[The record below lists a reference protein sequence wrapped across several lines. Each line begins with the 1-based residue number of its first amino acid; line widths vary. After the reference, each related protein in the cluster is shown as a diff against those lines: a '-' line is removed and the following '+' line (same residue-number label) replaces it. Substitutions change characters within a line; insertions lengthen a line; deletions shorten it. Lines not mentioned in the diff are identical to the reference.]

1 MRLFLDDTVELDDL
15 VKEIKKMSK
24 IEERELFFE
33 HIKKIYMQN
42 PNFKVTP
49 DTIYNELKLFN
60 VQDGKQMRISN
71 DNLIKIQARLS
82 NYFRKREPAI
92 CFSKGPFLL
101 LRIEMDMMIKLFMIK
116 LILLL
121 NYILLV
127 IRRIYIMLL
136 V

>member
-1 MRLFLDDTVELDDL
+1 
-15 VKEIKKMSK
+15 
-24 IEERELFFE
+24 
-33 HIKKIYMQN
+33 MQN

-82 NYFRKREPAI
+82 NYFRKESPLFVLA
-92 CFSKGPFLL
+92 KDHFLL

-116 LILLL
+116 LVLLL

-127 IRRIYIMLL
+127 IRRTYIMLL

>member
-1 MRLFLDDTVELDDL
+1 
-15 VKEIKKMSK
+15 MSK

-71 DNLIKIQARLS
+71 DNLIKIQVRLS
-82 NYFRKREPAI
+82 N
-92 CFSKGPFLL
+92 
-101 LRIEMDMMIKLFMIK
+101 
-116 LILLL
+116 
-121 NYILLV
+121 
-127 IRRIYIMLL
+127 
-136 V
+136 